1 MASQSLFFKHS
12 LHCPPSN
19 STKEVSP
26 QMIDFKSN
34 KRKTTTIDWDTVTK
48 TKRPEWSKSHCDW
61 HDLRLVNGQCSIC
74 NEIYNENGRRIENE

>member
-12 LHCPPSN
+12 LYSSPSN
-19 STKEVSP
+19 TSEKVSA

-34 KRKTTTIDWDTVTK
+34 KRETKTIDFDHIK
-48 TKRPEWSKSHCDW
+48 KRPESSLNHCDW
-61 HDLRLVNGQCSIC
+61 HDMRLVNGECSIC

>member
-12 LHCPPSN
+12 LHSSPSN
-19 STKEVSP
+19 TSEKVSA

-34 KRKTTTIDWDTVTK
+34 KRETKTIDWDNVTK